1 VKIGQLASESGV
13 SIDTVRFYERRGV
26 LPAPPRTASG
36 YRSYTGAS
44 VRRIRLARRLQS
56 LGLTLDEVISALHA
70 NDEGTVSCATERW
83 RLEAVLDRI
92 ETRIAELAR
101 LRGEVRDVLAACDSG
116 SCTLTD
122 PYRGGSCR

>member
-1 VKIGQLASESGV
+1 MKIGQLASESGV

-26 LPAPPRTASG
+26 LPVPPRTASG
-36 YRSYTGAS
+36 YRTYTAAS
-44 VRRIRLARRLQS
+44 VRRIRLARRLQG

-70 NDEGTVSCATERW
+70 NDEGNASCTTERW
-83 RLEAVLDRI
+83 RLEAVLGRI

-101 LRGEVRDVLAACDSG
+101 LRSEVHEVLAACDSG

-122 PYRGGSCR
+122 PG